1 MSQVIVVMRQKAG
14 HTMLV
19 DIKGDNM
26 KLLGIEITFEEF
38 DRLMCDQSDGK
49 ELKVIDGKVVAV
61 EHEPTQ
67 DELLELELIDLY
79 KWFEEYDNQVKQYNR
94 CQRLGIEY
102 DKDIKQLDNQ
112 AKVNADRITEI
123 RKDLTLC

>member
-1 MSQVIVVMRQKAG
+1 MEI
-14 HTMLV
+14 
-19 DIKGDNM
+19 
-26 KLLGIEITFEEF
+26 LGIEMPFEEF
-38 DRLMCDQSDGK
+38 DKLMCEQNKGK

-67 DELLELELIDLY
+67 NELLELELRNLY
-79 KWFEEYDNQVKQYNR
+79 TWFEEYDNQIKQYNR

-112 AKVNADRITEI
+112 ARANANRITEI
-123 RKDLTLC
+123 RKDLVYY

>member
-1 MSQVIVVMRQKAG
+1 
-14 HTMLV
+14 MLW
-19 DIKGDNM
+19 ILGDSM
-26 KLLGIEITFEEF
+26 EILGIEMPFEEF
-38 DRLMCDQSDGK
+38 DKLMCEQNKGK

-67 DELLELELIDLY
+67 NELLELELRNLY

-94 CQRLGIEY
+94 CQRLGIAY
-102 DKDIKQLDNQ
+102 DKDIQRLDNQ

-123 RKDLTLC
+123 RGLLREK

>member
-1 MSQVIVVMRQKAG
+1 
-14 HTMLV
+14 MLW
-19 DIKGDNM
+19 ILGDSM
-26 KLLGIEITFEEF
+26 EILGIEMPFEEF
-38 DRLMCDQSDGK
+38 DKLMCEQNKGK

-67 DELLELELIDLY
+67 NELLELELRNLY
-79 KWFEEYDNQVKQYNR
+79 TWFEEYDNQVKQYNR
-94 CQRLGIEY
+94 CQRLGVAY

-112 AKVNADRITEI
+112 ARSNANRITEI